1 MNRKKSNTIV
11 FLFAAG
17 VFCVVVLAALFWGG
31 THIPFGEAVC
41 GIFGKGSGNVSVIM
55 RSVRLPRVAAS
66 VIAGAGLSVSGV
78 LLQAVTDNGLAS
90 PNIIG
95 INSGAGFLTIIFL
108 YFFPKAVGALPVAA
122 FCGAFCA
129 AVLILFIAKRIGN
142 SKGSVI
148 LAGMALTALLNG
160 GISFVSVLDS
170 DVLASYNYFSVG
182 GLSGVQME
190 LLWLPACF
198 VFVSWGVVLLFASR
212 ISVLSLGDGV
222 AASLGIR
229 VSALRLTCLIC
240 ASASAAAVVSFAG
253 LLGFV
258 GLVVPH
264 ILRRLLGG
272 NVGACIAAAPLV
284 GGALVTLADLLGRVI
299 IAPGEVPVGIVMAFV
314 GAPFFLVLL
323 LRRGK
328 YA

>member
-1 MNRKKSNTIV
+1 MDRKKNKRV
-11 FLFAAG
+11 FISAAA
-17 VFCVVVLAALFWGG
+17 VFCTVFFAALFFGG
-31 THIPFGEAVC
+31 TKIPFTDALC

-55 RSVRLPRVAAS
+55 QSVRLPRVIAS

-78 LLQAVTDNGLAS
+78 LLQSVTDNGLAS

-95 INSGAGFLTIIFL
+95 INSGAGFLTIVFL
-108 YFFPKAVGALPVAA
+108 CFFPASVAFLPFAA
-122 FCGAFCA
+122 FLGAFGA
-129 AVLILFIAKRIGN
+129 SAIILLISKRIGN

-170 DVLASYNYFSVG
+170 DVLAAYNYFSVG
-182 GLSGVQME
+182 GLSGVQMKS
-190 LLWLPACF
+190 LLIPACL
-198 VFVSWGVVLLFASR
+198 VFVSWVLVLTVSDR
-212 ISVLSLGDGV
+212 IGTLSLGDSV
-222 AASLGIR
+222 ATSLGIR
-229 VSALRLTCLIC
+229 VSALRLLCLIC

-264 ILRRLLGG
+264 ILRRLFGG
-272 NVGACIAAAPLV
+272 NIRACIAAAPYV

-299 IAPGEVPVGIVMAFV
+299 IAPSEIPVGIVMAFV
-314 GAPFFLVLL
+314 GAPFFLVVL
-323 LRRGK
+323 LRRRK

>member
-1 MNRKKSNTIV
+1 MNRKTNKTV
-11 FLFAAG
+11 FLSAAA
-17 VFCVVVLAALFWGG
+17 VFCAVFFAALFFGG
-31 THIPFGEAVC
+31 TKIPFKDALC
-41 GIFGKGSGNVSVIM
+41 GIFGKGSGNISVIM
-55 RSVRLPRVAAS
+55 QSVRLPRVIAS

-108 YFFPKAVGALPVAA
+108 CFFPKAVAALPVAA
-122 FCGAFCA
+122 FCGAFGA
-129 AVLILFIAKRIGN
+129 SAVILLIAKRIGN

-160 GISFVSVLDS
+160 GISFISVLDS

-190 LLWLPACF
+190 ALWVPACF
-198 VFVSWGVVLLFASR
+198 VFVSWAVVLLFASR
-212 ISVLSLGDGV
+212 IAVLSLGDGI
-222 AASLGIR
+222 ATSLGIR

-264 ILRRLLGG
+264 ILRRLFGG
-272 NVGACIAAAPLV
+272 NVRACIAAAPLV

-299 IAPGEVPVGIVMAFV
+299 IAPSEIPVGIVMAFV

-323 LRRGK
+323 LRRRK